1 MGSCRLFGGVAAA
14 ALLLAP
20 GAALA
25 QDASAA
31 LEARIA
37 QLEAQ
42 NFNTNLAN
50 NAAQQNR
57 NDMQSMLKTILA
69 HLPTTSSGGT
79 ASR

>member
-1 MGSCRLFGGVAAA
+1 MKIKK
-14 ALLLAP
+14 
-20 GAALA
+20 AALA
-25 QDASAA
+25 VLSLGISVSPFAQAADAD
-31 LEARIA
+31 RIA

-57 NDMQSMLKTILA
+57 NDMQSMLNTILA